1 LTGAAKGA
9 LRFTEHWYPVILVA
23 TIEVAVIGPTVG
35 ERSDDLDL
43 CPVGKIEDL
52 IEQFFYGAGVL
63 MCAHG

>member
-9 LRFTEHWYPVILVA
+9 LRLIKHWRPVIPV
-23 TIEVAVIGPTVG
+23 TIEVAVIGPAVG